1 MKHIQLK
8 YLGIGRRTVNL
19 RVHGFMGPSR
29 SPMGKGP
36 LQVAGDYLRAGTLT
50 TAFQLEVPPNGEC
63 QVVDCQHNRELLR
76 KVTRVKKKFEE
87 IKSFNEE
94 TGKYSTSRKEIEHP
108 PGFKVI
114 DDTPIDEDIVLETSL
129 NDSTEVAGLKEKIAK
144 MEAEK
149 KDSDASKIDPNA
161 TASGETSLPLEDEE
175 EPLSADEL
183 KKKRFGNKIEDPVS
197 LV

>member
-1 MKHIQLK
+1 
-8 YLGIGRRTVNL
+8 
-19 RVHGFMGPSR
+19 
-29 SPMGKGP
+29 MGKGP